1 MTAFVDGFVAELGP
15 RFNEEDTRFIRD
27 KLYAF
32 TLNFEVRPI
41 QTAIVTVDYQLPMEY
56 KMFMVSKAQDGRMNK
71 RSARQYK
78 MCLEDM
84 LTTIKLPVQ
93 CIKTEHIRAYLFN
106 TEKNKVTG
114 EPLSPYTRNA
124 KKSMIRSFFTWLK
137 ENGYISDN
145 PTAVIKTEKTTSVE
159 PREPLTDE
167 EVEMLKLTVTNL
179 RDRALVEIMLA
190 TGVRV
195 EEFVNIKKTDVDFTR
210 RSIRILGKGSKWRTV
225 FYSKS
230 AAVHLKRYLDSRKDD
245 CPYLIVT
252 LRAPHQLET
261 TTVRY
266 ALRDIGKAAGVNH
279 LHPHRLR
286 HTFASDLEKSGCPIE
301 VIQELLGHSNLSTTR
316 TYVKVDADNI
326 KATYERYMK

>member
-15 RFNEEDTRFIRD
+15 RFSAEDTRFIRD

-41 QTAIVTVDYQLPMEY
+41 QTAIVSVDYQLPMEY
-56 KMFMVSKAQDGRMNK
+56 KMFMVSKKQDGRMNQ
-71 RSARQYK
+71 RSARQYQ

-93 CIKTEHIRAYLFN
+93 CIKTEHVRAYLFN
-106 TEKNKVTG
+106 RDINRNTG
-114 EPLSPYTRNA
+114 KPLSPYTRNA

-137 ENGYISDN
+137 ENGYISEN

-167 EVEMLKLTVTNL
+167 EVELLKLTVTNL

-195 EEFVNIKKTDVDFTR
+195 EELCLHQKIGRRLHSAVN
-210 RSIRILGKGSKWRTV
+210 
-225 FYSKS
+225 
-230 AAVHLKRYLDSRKDD
+230 
-245 CPYLIVT
+245 PYL
-252 LRAPHQLET
+252 RQ
-261 TTVRY
+261 
-266 ALRDIGKAAGVNH
+266 G
-279 LHPHRLR
+279 
-286 HTFASDLEKSGCPIE
+286 
-301 VIQELLGHSNLSTTR
+301 
-316 TYVKVDADNI
+316 
-326 KATYERYMK
+326 

>member
-15 RFNEEDTRFIRD
+15 RFSAEDTRFIRD

-56 KMFMVSKAQDGRMNK
+56 KMFMVSKKQDGRMNK

-84 LTTIKLPVQ
+84 LTAIKLPVQ

-106 TEKNKVTG
+106 TDKNKVTG

-124 KKSMIRSFFTWLK
+124 RKSMIRSFFTWLK

-167 EVEMLKLTVTNL
+167 EVELLKLTVTNL

-195 EEFVNIKKTDVDFTR
+195 EEFVCIKKSDVDFTV

-225 FYSKS
+225 YYSKS
-230 AAVHLKRYLDSRKDD
+230 AAVHLKRYLDSRNDD
-245 CPYLIVT
+245 SPYLIVT
-252 LRAPHQLET
+252 RRGAHQLT
-261 TTVRY
+261 TGTVRLV
-266 ALRDIGKAAGVNH
+266 LRDAGKAAGVNH